1 MKEEYSM
8 EIPTGAK
15 SQKIQDKVYV
25 YIDRP
30 FWNPDKRRG
39 EHKRDYIGKIVDG
52 QFSPN
57 KKYLLQLQEEAKV
70 VRPGPVPTADCKRQF
85 YGATYLL
92 DCIGEKLG
100 ITDDLKACFPN
111 LYKQIMSISYFLV
124 LENGLSM
131 YRFRKWSLIHR
142 HPYGE
147 VLSSQ
152 HISDLLGA
160 IPESSKMEFFRRQ
173 AKRWAEKEFLAFDTT
188 SISSYSDAI
197 RLAKYGK
204 NKEGDDLKQI
214 NLALLYGETSM
225 LPVYCRKLP
234 GNTADVTTV
243 TNILKDI
250 DFLEMVKL
258 NLVMDRGFYSKENI
272 NNLMKQ
278 HPKFLIGVRTSIRMV
293 KDHLET
299 IRGDK
304 FISWENYHDELGLYV
319 TSFTEQ
325 WDYHEE
331 QPRTGTSI
339 DEKRRVYLHIYYND
353 QRCTD
358 DRLSFSR
365 MLTRLQDELKDGRR
379 KAEHEKLYARYF
391 ICHETPKRGMRVVA
405 KQEAINE
412 AQKNFGYFALLTNGI
427 KDPVEAI
434 KIYRTRDLIESPL
447 AI

>member
-1 MKEEYSM
+1 M

-160 IPESSKMEFFRRQ
+160 IPESSKMEFFDARQSVGQRRN
-173 AKRWAEKEFLAFDTT
+173 
-188 SISSYSDAI
+188 SS
-197 RLAKYGK
+197 
-204 NKEGDDLKQI
+204 
-214 NLALLYGETSM
+214 
-225 LPVYCRKLP
+225 P
-234 GNTADVTTV
+234 
-243 TNILKDI
+243 
-250 DFLEMVKL
+250 
-258 NLVMDRGFYSKENI
+258 
-272 NNLMKQ
+272 
-278 HPKFLIGVRTSIRMV
+278 
-293 KDHLET
+293 
-299 IRGDK
+299 
-304 FISWENYHDELGLYV
+304 
-319 TSFTEQ
+319 
-325 WDYHEE
+325 
-331 QPRTGTSI
+331 
-339 DEKRRVYLHIYYND
+339 
-353 QRCTD
+353 
-358 DRLSFSR
+358 
-365 MLTRLQDELKDGRR
+365 LTRLLFPHTLMPSGWPNTGRTKR
-379 KAEHEKLYARYF
+379 
-391 ICHETPKRGMRVVA
+391 ET
-405 KQEAINE
+405 I
-412 AQKNFGYFALLTNGI
+412 
-427 KDPVEAI
+427 
-434 KIYRTRDLIESPL
+434 
-447 AI
+447 